1 MSESIPQGALDVFC
15 ALLIFSVI
23 CLCPNLVLA
32 VYFIRTPDRFSYVSL
47 CTWFLA
53 ISTTSSIIQQIH
65 FAVKWRS
72 VKQAT
77 FEKSRL
83 TDEFPG
89 LRLIGAAH
97 PVQLV
102 NFKIQNTIYN
112 VVGVLLFFWAA
123 HLFIGMWKIRI
134 PLSTAA
140 KTNIRWACLAFAI
153 IVPAIFQGIL
163 LTDRIKRSLLAS
175 LIIYNCLFVL
185 STSLGSILVM
195 LTLYKYIRSRRELSR
210 AGAWSGSTNYPRN
223 NRSLSSGDR
232 SRRKDE
238 QWLIVRFTIGFCI
251 LMIFELCMVTYQIIQ
266 SRNVSTDQT
275 TTTPDLSVPRTKT
288 DLLAFFPGVTAS
300 LVFWLVFGTTAVL
313 RREYVNAA
321 RKIRG
326 KVCFWR
332 RRGDRDRGRDGD
344 GDGERGSWQV
354 PPRPGDGG
362 GYGHGHGHGP
372 TSSQHVGRHAHT
384 NGNGDFPSKSRYK
397 SKSTPLTGNTG
408 VSLDLVRSSDSEREL
423 TTFESRNGGGGGVP
437 MGMGMGMGMEG
448 GSPPLHIPLGLAF
461 DGRVYGGEDGRG
473 YGLGYGV
480 GVGVGVGEGEFV
492 EYDRYGERVVR

>member
-1 MSESIPQGALDVFC
+1 MSESIPQGALDAFC
-15 ALLIFSVI
+15 GLLIFSII

-77 FEKSRL
+77 FEQSKL

-89 LRLIGAAH
+89 LRLIGAVH

-102 NFKIQNTIYN
+102 NFRIQNTIYN
-112 VVGVLLFFWAA
+112 VVAVLLFFWAA

-134 PLSTAA
+134 PLSTTTKAA
-140 KTNIRWACLAFAI
+140 IRWACLAFAI

-163 LTDRIKRSLLAS
+163 HTDSIKRSLLAS
-175 LIIYNCLFVL
+175 LIIYNCLFIL
-185 STSLGSILVM
+185 STSFGSILVM

-210 AGAWSGSTNYPRN
+210 AGAWSGSTSYPRN
-223 NRSLSSGDR
+223 NRSGDR

-266 SRNVSTDQT
+266 SRNFSTDT
-275 TTTPDLSVPRTKT
+275 TARTPDLSVSRTKN
-288 DLLAFFPGVTAS
+288 DLIAYFPGVTAS

-313 RREYVNAA
+313 RREYAKAA
-321 RKIRG
+321 RKISG

-332 RRGDRDRGRDGD
+332 RRGDRDRD
-344 GDGERGSWQV
+344 RGSEGWQI
-354 PPRPGDGG
+354 PLRRKDSHT
-362 GYGHGHGHGP
+362 HGHAH
-372 TSSQHVGRHAHT
+372 TSSQQANRHA
-384 NGNGDFPSKSRYK
+384 NRGFPKPK
-397 SKSTPLTGNTG
+397 AQTKSTPLTSNNTG
-408 VSLDLVRSSDSEREL
+408 ASLDLVRSPTSEREL
-423 TTFESRNGGGGGVP
+423 AIFSSSHGGGIP
-437 MGMGMGMGMEG
+437 MGMEG
-448 GSPPLHIPLGLAF
+448 GSVNRTPPLHIPLGLAF
-461 DGRVYGGEDGRG
+461 DGRVYGGEDGGGRG
-473 YGLGYGV
+473 YGYGF
-480 GVGVGVGEGEFV
+480 GVGVGEGEFV